1 MSTLLAA
8 AAVAV
13 AAAPSSGSAASTPP
27 NVLFVVGDDVGYSDF
42 GFFNDGKV
50 LYSVRVLAR
59 EGGARRLA
67 GNMQRD

>member
-50 LYSVRVLAR
+50 NEYEYLQGR
-59 EGGARRLA
+59 EVHAA
-67 GNMQRD
+67 